1 MVSRRLWAV
10 RSTFRCPTCTDA
22 SPTCRFPALA
32 SAEGAAVEV
41 ERSDGTHGVAG
52 ALSERVIRRAGGRAI
67 EPEYSTGT
75 PASAAPQPPAAQL
88 QAAVWTAGARDR
100 PALEAFLKEQGVP
113 ASDINLF
120 ADAMFG
126 PSEQLLPHQV
136 RRCCVHKDLH
146 NLL

>member
-1 MVSRRLWAV
+1 
-10 RSTFRCPTCTDA
+10 
-22 SPTCRFPALA
+22 
-32 SAEGAAVEV
+32 
-41 ERSDGTHGVAG
+41 
-52 ALSERVIRRAGGRAI
+52 
-67 EPEYSTGT
+67 
-75 PASAAPQPPAAQL
+75 
-88 QAAVWTAGARDR
+88 
-100 PALEAFLKEQGVP
+100 LKEQGVP